1 MFPKTVDR
9 SREIVYTLI
18 DTDRSRSVKEE
29 KEGIMAR
36 IVKEPAI
43 RRNEIL
49 DVAERL
55 VATKGY
61 EQMAIQDILDELQIS
76 KGAFYHYFDSKL
88 ALLSAVIERLQAGME
103 PSSLSLVHDPALG
116 ALDKLQRFFATLFRW
131 KTAQKGYFLLLLR
144 AWYTDDNALVRQKVQ
159 ANMLR
164 QLTPPLE
171 NIIHQGIQ
179 EGVLT
184 IPSAEGMGRVTL
196 TLAQDL
202 SDLLAGWLLSAES
215 QRETLQHMEHT
226 SAIYSRAVERVL
238 GAPSDSVQIFDMH
251 MLGEWVDMPREKVS
265 GNASERE
272 RA

>member
-1 MFPKTVDR
+1 
-9 SREIVYTLI
+9 
-18 DTDRSRSVKEE
+18 
-29 KEGIMAR
+29 MAR
-36 IVKEPAI
+36 IVKEPAV

-88 ALLSAVIERLQAGME
+88 ALLSAVTERMQAGME
-103 PSSLSLVHDPALG
+103 PSLRSLVHDPALPV
-116 ALDKLQRFFATLFRW
+116 LDKLQRFFATLFRW
-131 KTAQKGYFLLLLR
+131 KTAQKGFFLTLLR
-144 AWYTDDNALVRQKVQ
+144 TWYTDDNALVRQKVQ
-159 ANMLR
+159 STTLR

-171 NIIHQGIQ
+171 EIIHQGIQ

-215 QRETLQHMEHT
+215 QRETLQHMENT
-226 SAIYSRAVERVL
+226 IAIYTRAIERVL
-238 GAPSDSVQIFDMH
+238 GAPSDSVQILDMH
-251 MLGEWVDMPREKVS
+251 MLGEWLDVPKDKVS
-265 GNASERE
+265 GEQTKRKENHE
-272 RA
+272 

>member
-1 MFPKTVDR
+1 
-9 SREIVYTLI
+9 
-18 DTDRSRSVKEE
+18 
-29 KEGIMAR
+29 MAR

-49 DVAERL
+49 DVAQRL

-61 EQMAIQDILDELQIS
+61 EQMAIKYILDELQIS

-103 PSSLSLVHDPALG
+103 PSLLSLVHDPALP
-116 ALDKLQRFFATLFRW
+116 ALDKLQQFFATLFRW

-144 AWYTDDNALVRQKVQ
+144 AWYTDDNAIVRQKVQ
-159 ANMLR
+159 ATTFR

-171 NIIHQGIQ
+171 TIIQQGIQ
-179 EGVLT
+179 EGALA

-202 SDLLAGWLLSAES
+202 SDLLAWWLLSDEP
-215 QRETLQHMEHT
+215 QRETQKPMAQTDRKSTRLNSSHRTISYAVFCLKKKKNTKLQ
-226 SAIYSRAVERVL
+226 SRSNMIKKNIIL
-238 GAPSDSVQIFDMH
+238 YITI
-251 MLGEWVDMPREKVS
+251 VDRI
-265 GNASERE
+265 
-272 RA
+272 